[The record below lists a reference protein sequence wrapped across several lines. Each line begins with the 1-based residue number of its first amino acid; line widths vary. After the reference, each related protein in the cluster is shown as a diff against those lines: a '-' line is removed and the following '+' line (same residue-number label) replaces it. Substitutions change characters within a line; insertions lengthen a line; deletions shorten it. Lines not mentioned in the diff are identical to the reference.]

1 MLGETARKRACV
13 GCILPIIYSV
23 SCNNDRVLMK
33 FMFSAPSSGSQL
45 SGYWSPESSCSGVWC
60 HMSSS
65 HRTGCPKKSVFCVWK
80 TAKKNKVKHA
90 YLLEN
95 WQYLET
101 TFFWTPCSHGTRELN
116 KTSTPAWGRRLRE
129 WHKWETLIA
138 SQESGISF
146 IVVMRLAQPLEQIHN
161 LSVWCRV
168 SCSSLNPSVSTDL
181 IPGQPTLHI
190 SSQKLHFFS
199 AEN

>member
-1 MLGETARKRACV
+1 MIVSWWNLCS
-13 GCILPIIYSV
+13 LPPALALS
-23 SCNNDRVLMK
+23 SLATGPRRVL
-33 FMFSAPSSGSQL
+33 A
-45 SGYWSPESSCSGVWC
+45 PESGVTC
-60 HMSSS
+60 QAH
-65 HRTGCPKKSVFCVWK
+65 TVQGVPKKVFCVCVWK

-101 TFFWTPCSHGTRELN
+101 TFFGTPCSHGTRELN

-138 SQESGISF
+138 SQESGISSV
-146 IVVMRLAQPLEQIHN
+146 VVMRLAQPLEQIHN

-168 SCSSLNPSVSTDL
+168 SRSSLNPSVSTDL